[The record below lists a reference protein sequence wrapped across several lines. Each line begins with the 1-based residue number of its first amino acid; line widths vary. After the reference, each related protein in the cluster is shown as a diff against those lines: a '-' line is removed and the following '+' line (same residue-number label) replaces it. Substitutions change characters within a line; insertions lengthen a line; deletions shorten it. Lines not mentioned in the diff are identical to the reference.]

1 MSANLEEVILGAI
14 LDAEGPVLQ
23 TSAGLL
29 VEMTGMRPE
38 DLTDPRAR
46 VAWRIIARLAARR
59 RPVDALSVYAAGR
72 TTKLFGEDELAW
84 LQGLQHA
91 NSLDRE
97 RFSTVV
103 EGLRSQ
109 ARSKQLESALEQQL
123 QALRSGTSDVTRVA
137 GELDATLKTIISA
150 AEPDATGEDDVLEV
164 ASDWDLQE
172 SGRAPPTLF
181 PTGLPVLDELLGGWM
196 QNLNI
201 VGGLP
206 SVGKSALL
214 ASCID
219 GQTAAGLK
227 VGLFGLEDGTKW
239 LARRIIAREMSLPV
253 RSVGFAKRTPE
264 QAAQFS
270 DVGARVAAQLRNLVT
285 YRRSGLETREL
296 LRRAAGW
303 VRNRGVGCIWIDH
316 GGELDHNADGTDD
329 QMAYRV
335 ARSYTQIRDFAVDY
349 NVPVVVMAHT
359 KRPFDGNEQRPPAMV
374 ELADSSKI
382 EKAARVFVGV
392 WRKYSEPDSMR
403 ATIVKATEGEPN
415 ITARITR
422 WKTAAL
428 LNGSDWERIDLQK
441 EASMEARLKREAKEA
456 ERQAAAESAKQKRA
470 AQKAKKQRGMF
481 DAEESNEAE

>member
-38 DLTDPRAR
+38 DFSDARAR
-46 VAWRIIARLAARR
+46 VAWRVVARLAARR

-72 TTKLFGEDELAW
+72 TTKLFGEDDLAW

-103 EGLRSQ
+103 EGIRVQ
-109 ARSKQLESALEQQL
+109 ARSKQLETALEEQL
-123 QALRSGTSDVTRVA
+123 RVLRSGSTDIARIA
-137 GELDATLKTIISA
+137 GDLDSTLKEIISA

-164 ASDWDLQE
+164 SNDWDLQE
-172 SGRAPPTLF
+172 SGAAPPTLC
-181 PTGLPVLDELLGGWM
+181 PTGLPVFDELLGGWM

-239 LARRIIAREMSLPV
+239 LARRVIAREMALPV

-264 QAAQFS
+264 QAAQFG
-270 DVGARVAAQLRNLVT
+270 DVGARVSAQLRNLVT
-285 YRRSGLETREL
+285 YRRSGLDVREM
-296 LRRAAGW
+296 LRRAASW
-303 VRNRGVGCIWIDH
+303 VRNRGVQCIWLDH
-316 GGELDHNADGTDD
+316 GGELDHSAEGTED

-349 NVPVVVMAHT
+349 GVPFVVMAHT
-359 KRPFDGNEQRPPAMV
+359 KRPFDGNEQRPPQMV
-374 ELADSSKI
+374 ELSDSSKI

-392 WRKYSEPDSMR
+392 WRKYSEPESMR
-403 ATIVKATEGEPN
+403 ATIVKATEGETGV
-415 ITARITR
+415 TARIQR

-428 LNGSDWERIDLQK
+428 LNGADWERIDLQK
-441 EASMEARLKREAKEA
+441 EAAMEARLKREAKEA
-456 ERQAAAESAKQKRA
+456 ERAAAAEATKQKRA
-470 AQKAKKQRGMF
+470 AAKAQKTMFAKEDRD
-481 DAEESNEAE
+481 DAE